1 MKRILDQFIVPM
13 VLALVGESDLPAR
26 TALQIVASNYF
37 ETPRQLH
44 RLPAP
49 GGAELRSRAGRAHF
63 SGLLVCRPP
72 SSPISRSL
80 APASCWIAVAAPP
93 TAPENVL
100 SGN

>member
-44 RLPAP
+44 RLASR
-49 GGAELRSRAGRAHF
+49 GGHDFG
-63 SGLLVCRPP
+63 G
-72 SSPISRSL
+72 
-80 APASCWIAVAAPP
+80 
-93 TAPENVL
+93 
-100 SGN
+100 